1 MTYQEI
7 KNNQEV
13 RALLEKGN
21 QNLGVLGFTD
31 HSEAHCALVAERAAY
46 ILRKLGY
53 SEREEELARIAG
65 FMHDIGNAVGRT
77 HHAELGAL
85 LANDIL
91 KQTDMPLADRIDVI
105 AAIGHHDEST
115 GGARDPI
122 SAALVLADKT
132 DVRRNRVRTQDKA
145 KFDIHDRVN
154 YAVTGSSLKV
164 SDEKDAISLNLQVD
178 DSICTM
184 YEYFDIFL
192 NRMLMCRAAAEML
205 GCKFRLTVNGGKVL

>member
-7 KNNQEV
+7 KNHAEV
-13 RALLEKGN
+13 RALLEKGDR
-21 QNLGVLGFTD
+21 NLGVLGYTD
-31 HSEAHCALVAERAAY
+31 HSEAHCGLVAERAAY

-53 SEREEELARIAG
+53 SDREEELARIAG

-91 KQTDMPLADRIDVI
+91 KNTDMPLADRIDVI

-132 DVRRNRVRTQDKA
+132 DVRRNRVRTREPE

-154 YAVTGSSLKV
+154 YAVTGTSLKV
-164 SDEKDAISLNLQVD
+164 DPIERKISLNLQVD
-178 DSICTM
+178 ERICTM
-184 YEYFDIFL
+184 YDYFNIFL
-192 NRMLMCRAAAEML
+192 GRMMMCREAAQML
-205 GCKFRLTVNGGKVL
+205 GASFRLTVNGGKVL